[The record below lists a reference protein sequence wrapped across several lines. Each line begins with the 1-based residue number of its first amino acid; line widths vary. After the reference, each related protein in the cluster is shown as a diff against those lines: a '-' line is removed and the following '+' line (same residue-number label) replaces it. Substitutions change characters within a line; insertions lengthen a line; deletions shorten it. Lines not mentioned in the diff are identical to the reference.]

1 MTRKELIDKVLSVAE
16 PLYGLREAE
25 AIARLFAERRAN
37 FSAYEQTDFASDLAD
52 IAAARP
58 VQYVLGVAD
67 FYDLELAVGEGVLIP
82 RPETEELV
90 RWILDDVRT
99 GRMTGTSSPTT
110 HRERQTRILDIGTG
124 SGAIAISLA
133 QNLPQA
139 LVSAIDASPKALK
152 YAHSNSAKYADGV
165 RLEQA
170 DILDPNLNLGQFD
183 IIVSNPPYIPES
195 ERVDMHDN
203 ITRHE
208 PPTALFVPDD
218 DPLKFY
224 RAIARFARRSLDF
237 HASDS
242 TKGAL
247 YLEVH
252 ENFAHETASLL
263 NTEGFVQITVKQDIN
278 GKNRMIRA
286 TL

>member
-1 MTRKELIDKVLSVAE
+1 MTHKELINKVLSVAE
-16 PLYGLREAE
+16 PLYGLREAR

-152 YAHSNSAKYADGV
+152 YAHSNSAKYATGV
-165 RLEQA
+165 RFEQA

-195 ERVDMHDN
+195 ERFDMHDN
-203 ITRHE
+203 VTRHE

-224 RAIARFARRSLDF
+224 RAIARFARRSLNF
-237 HASDS
+237 HASDR

-263 NTEGFVQITVKQDIN
+263 NTEGFVQITIKQDIN